1 MNQQEYRS
9 AMSRFVTGVTV
20 VTANGPDGPI
30 GITAN
35 SFASVSLEPPLVL
48 WSIANNSRKHL
59 TMTSVENYAIN
70 ILSESQKNIA
80 LEFSGSTKSLKQT
93 DFSIGFSGVP
103 IIKDT
108 VAVFECKRHI
118 VYDGGDHSIIL
129 GLVKFINDNE
139 LDPLIFFNGGFGKI

>member
-1 MNQQEYRS
+1 MNQQEYRL

-20 VTANGPDGPI
+20 VTANGQDGPI

-59 TMTSVENYAIN
+59 TMTSVEKYAIN

-80 LEFSGSTKSLKQT
+80 LEFSGSTKPLKQT
-93 DFSIGFSGVP
+93 HFSIRGLQHVSLVS
-103 IIKDT
+103 
-108 VAVFECKRHI
+108 R
-118 VYDGGDHSIIL
+118 DGT
-129 GLVKFINDNE
+129 
-139 LDPLIFFNGGFGKI
+139 

>member
-1 MNQQEYRS
+1 MNQQEYRL

-20 VTANGPDGPI
+20 VTANGQDGPI

-59 TMTSVENYAIN
+59 TMTSVEKYAIN

-80 LEFSGSTKSLKQT
+80 LEFSGSTKPLKQT
-93 DFSIGFSGVP
+93 HFSIGFSGVP
-103 IIKDT
+103 IINDT
-108 VAVFECKRHI
+108 VTVFECERHT
-118 VYDGGDHSIIL
+118 VYDGGDHSIIV
-129 GLVKFINDNE
+129 GVVKFINDNE
-139 LDPLIFFNGGFGKI
+139 LNPLIFFKGDFGKI